1 MSSKRI
7 PCNMIIFLIMGWLPV
22 IILSGCTAH
31 ISKANDGLFKSPA
44 VFIEKVGQLRPGMSE
59 KEFYEALDIEP
70 TVENLEFLK
79 PEEIWPYIYG
89 NIQPIIPLSRLLNAK
104 ENIMAPFKGIRF
116 PYLFIQTKVGPAMGP
131 GITVD
136 QEGYDL
142 RVVAIFENGK
152 LFRSPPEGKI
162 RIKTRNEIFIWDIL
176 ESGLRGGVL
185 QGAREAI
192 KTIP

>member
-79 PEEIWPYIYG
+79 P
-89 NIQPIIPLSRLLNAK
+89 
-104 ENIMAPFKGIRF
+104 
-116 PYLFIQTKVGPAMGP
+116 
-131 GITVD
+131 
-136 QEGYDL
+136 
-142 RVVAIFENGK
+142 
-152 LFRSPPEGKI
+152 
-162 RIKTRNEIFIWDIL
+162 
-176 ESGLRGGVL
+176 
-185 QGAREAI
+185 
-192 KTIP
+192 